1 MLLVFLMV
9 LTFAQNLPQ
18 REANVRTGT
27 LVFEF
32 GIAFANAAR
41 KLARAFVAAEFKFLG
56 VPDLGDAQPQFV
68 EARAAR
74 GLTPCTEG
82 RTEPFDTSRRSAKAC
97 RIGVW
102 PADAGKAS

>member
-1 MLLVFLMV
+1 MILEHLY
-9 LTFAQNLPQ
+9 
-18 REANVRTGT
+18 RTSNRKSDSIRSDDA

-74 GLTPCTEG
+74 GLTPCTKG